1 MQGSVEVANGQIVG
15 AAYFRFTIYAL
26 VKYYS
31 QIVYVQ
37 VVKNSLKLFSSI
49 EFRYKMNE
57 SIRR

>member
-15 AAYFRFTIYAL
+15 AAYFRFTISAL

-49 EFRYKMNE
+49 EFR
-57 SIRR
+57 